1 MVGMPHDI
9 DSTVASSLA
18 PSASSQPASPDA
30 WADANELAATL
41 RRRVA
46 ILSAVCHAAT
56 RFLTTADWDRD
67 IAEVLATLGSAA
79 EVSRVNLVE
88 TWRDDQGAFLA
99 NLRQEWTAPGMRSR
113 MTDADA
119 HDLPIEARG
128 LGRWATLVQGDTIYG
143 NVSTFS
149 ESERAFFT
157 PTGIRSLAIMPVFAG
172 ASRWGYLGMTDDVG
186 EREWPTSVLDALR
199 AAAAMLGAA
208 IYRQHSEVELRE
220 SEERYHRLSEAA
232 VEGIF
237 IHDHGIVLEANSALV
252 HMFGYPLEE
261 LIGRSAF
268 DWAPAPCSP
277 AMTVGDHAFDFD
289 ACYEARGVRKD
300 GSAIVTE
307 IHAGPTTYRGRPAR
321 IVTML
326 DITERK
332 EAEATRLRLEEERAA
347 RSMAEAATQARDEVL
362 GIVAHDLRDPLGTVL
377 MASQLVAE
385 LVRPEPPELQK
396 QLDVIRRAAE
406 RMRLLIQDLLDV
418 KRIESGTLTVVL
430 SPTDATALLAEAYE
444 QLSPLARA
452 SGLELELEARGA
464 LPYVAADPARVH
476 QVLSNLVG
484 NAIKFTPRG
493 GRVTMCAED
502 LSPVVCFAVS
512 DTGPGIPPE
521 HLAQVFGKMWQATR
535 GDHRGIGLGLTIAK
549 GIVDAH
555 GGRIWAESTVG
566 EGSTFFFT
574 LRVSI

>member
-1 MVGMPHDI
+1 MVGMSHDI

-18 PSASSQPASPDA
+18 PSASSRPASADA
-30 WADANELAATL
+30 QADANELTATL

-56 RFLTTADWDRD
+56 RFLATADWDRD
-67 IAEVLATLGSAA
+67 LAEVLAILGSAA
-79 EVSRVNLVE
+79 EVSRVYLVE
-88 TWRDDQGAFLA
+88 AWRDDEGALLA
-99 NLRQEWTAPGMRSR
+99 NLRQEWAAPGMRSR

-119 HDLPIEARG
+119 HDIPMEARG
-128 LGRWATLVQGDTIYG
+128 LGRWATLAQGDTIYG

-157 PTGIRSLAIMPVFAG
+157 PTGIQSLAIMPVFAG
-172 ASRWGYLGMTDDVG
+172 ASRWGYLGMADDVG
-186 EREWPTSVLDALR
+186 EREWPTTVLDALR
-199 AAAAMLGAA
+199 AAAATLGAA
-208 IYRQHSEVELRE
+208 IYRKHAEVELRE

-277 AMTVGDHAFDFD
+277 AMTVGHHAIDFD
-289 ACYEARGVRKD
+289 TCYEARGVRKD

-307 IHAGPTTYRGRPAR
+307 IHAGPTTYGGKPAR

-332 EAEATRLRLEEERAA
+332 EAEATRRRLAEERAA
-347 RSMAEAATQARDEVL
+347 RSTAEAATQARDEVL
-362 GIVAHDLRDPLGTVL
+362 GIVAHDLRNPLGTVL
-377 MASQLVAE
+377 MASELVAG
-385 LVRPEPPELQK
+385 LVPLEPPEVRK
-396 QLDVIRRAAE
+396 QLELIQRAAE
-406 RMRLLIQDLLDV
+406 RMRRLIQDLLDV

-430 SPTDATALLAEAYE
+430 SPTDAAALLDEAYE
-444 QLSPLARA
+444 QLLPLAGTG
-452 SGLELELEARGA
+452 GLELELEVRGA
-464 LPYVAADPARVH
+464 LPCVAADPARVQ
-476 QVLSNLVG
+476 QVLWNLVG

-493 GRVTMCAED
+493 GRVTMRAED
-502 LSPVVCFAVS
+502 LSPVVRFGVS

-521 HLAQVFGKMWQATR
+521 QLAQVFGQMWQGAR
-535 GDHRGIGLGLTIAK
+535 GDNRGIGLGLAIAK

-574 LRVSI
+574 LRVSA